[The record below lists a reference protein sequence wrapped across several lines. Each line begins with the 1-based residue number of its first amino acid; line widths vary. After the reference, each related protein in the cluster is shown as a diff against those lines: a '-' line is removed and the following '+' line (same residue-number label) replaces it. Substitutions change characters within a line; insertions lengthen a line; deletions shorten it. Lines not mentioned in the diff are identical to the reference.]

1 MEAEYRGLG
10 FDPAPG
16 SPDVVAAASDRLG
29 RAAGYAASAAPVIET
44 AGTGGAG
51 GAGRAWEGTASTS
64 FATALA
70 RAPAELG
77 RAHEVLRTA
86 AGLLDDWT
94 STVRDNQARADR
106 LDRQALQLRRALEQ
120 ADDDVA
126 AARTS
131 VQVAIGS
138 AARTAAAELD
148 AAIARHARLQQDL
161 DKVLEAARVL
171 ERDHLA
177 AAQRTAERL
186 RVLGGDGAEVAG
198 ELPRDAF
205 DRLART
211 VGGFSTQAGEL
222 AMTLLGGG
230 RVTSVPSGGAARLAS
245 ALASAPGQR

>member
-16 SPDVVAAASDRLG
+16 SPDAVAAASDRLG

-44 AGTGGAG
+44 VGTGGAG
-51 GAGRAWEGTASTS
+51 EGWQGAASTS

-70 RAPAELG
+70 RAPVELD
-77 RAHEVLRTA
+77 RAQEVLRTA

-94 STVRDNQARADR
+94 STLRDNQARADR

-131 VQVAIGS
+131 LQVAIGS

-161 DKVLEAARVL
+161 DKVLEAARVW

-211 VGGFSTQAGEL
+211 VGGFSSQAGEL

-245 ALASAPGQR
+245 ALASAPGHR

>member
-16 SPDVVAAASDRLG
+16 SPAAAAAASDRLG
-29 RAAGYAASAAPVIET
+29 RAAGYAASAGPVIET
-44 AGTGGAG
+44 AGTG

-64 FATALA
+64 FAAALA
-70 RAPAELG
+70 RAPAELD
-77 RAHEVLRTA
+77 RAHEVLRSA
-86 AGLLDDWT
+86 AGLLDDWA
-94 STVRDNQARADR
+94 STLRDHQARADR
-106 LDRQALQLRRALEQ
+106 LDRQALQLRRAIEQ

-131 VQVAIGS
+131 LQVAIGS
-138 AARTAAAELD
+138 AARTAEARLE

-161 DKVLEAARVL
+161 DKALEAARVL

-211 VGGFSTQAGEL
+211 VGGYSTQAGEL
-222 AMTLLGGG
+222 AMTLFGGG

-245 ALASAPGQR
+245 ALASAPGPR